1 MIRYNVHQ
9 DQERTLDIGA
19 TDWVTKDQLENILLE
34 KLKDSHLM
42 FTAEGT
48 PYIAT
53 TGGRKQSKASVTVFG
68 RGSGKISINGEGVLY
83 FKNIQDREQV
93 IFPLQFTGL
102 LGKVDVVADVE
113 GGGTSGQSGAIRY
126 AVSLALRSFV
136 DQDMVE
142 KMRIAG
148 LLTRDPRRRERKKPG
163 WKGARAKYTWK
174 KR

>member
-1 MIRYNVHQ
+1 
-9 DQERTLDIGA
+9 
-19 TDWVTKDQLENILLE
+19 
-34 KLKDSHLM
+34 
-42 FTAEGT
+42 
-48 PYIAT
+48 
-53 TGGRKQSKASVTVFG
+53 
-68 RGSGKISINGEGVLY
+68 
-83 FKNIQDREQV
+83 QV